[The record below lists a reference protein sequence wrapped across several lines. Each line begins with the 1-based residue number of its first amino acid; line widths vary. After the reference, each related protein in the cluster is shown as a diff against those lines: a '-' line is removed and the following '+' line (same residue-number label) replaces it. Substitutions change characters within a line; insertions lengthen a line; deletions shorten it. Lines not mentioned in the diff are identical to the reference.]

1 MSTPLILSD
10 QGDIAVFET
19 VRDLE
24 RYVESPD
31 VAAYRVYD
39 ATGRRY
45 FFKGYRNPSRD
56 SAVFQKV
63 ELVELDEEN
72 PGPDESDD
80 LMELL
85 RSYLRR
91 VERRDSGDTLSL
103 QQLVQ
108 KTVELSG
115 YTR

>member
-1 MSTPLILSD
+1 MAAPLILSD
-10 QGDIAVFET
+10 QGDVAVFET

-39 ATGRRY
+39 ASGRRY
-45 FFKGYRNPSRD
+45 FFKGYRNSAMDD
-56 SAVFQKV
+56 SVFHQVKSV
-63 ELVELDEEN
+63 QLDEEN
-72 PGPDESDD
+72 PGHDAGEE

-91 VERRDSGDTLSL
+91 VEHREPSATLSL
-103 QQLVQ
+103 QQIVQ
-108 KTVELSG
+108 RTIEISG

>member
-1 MSTPLILSD
+1 MAAPLILSD
-10 QGDIAVFET
+10 QGDVAVFET

-39 ATGRRY
+39 APGRRY
-45 FFKGYRNPSRD
+45 FFKGYRNPAIDGS
-56 SAVFQKV
+56 VFQRVKSV
-63 ELVELDEEN
+63 QLDEEN
-72 PGPDESDD
+72 PGHDAVDE

-91 VERRDSGDTLSL
+91 VERREPSEALSL

-108 KTVELSG
+108 KTIEISG